1 MMCGHAR
8 PSVHDGPPG
17 PRQDPPG
24 APCAGKG
31 PERARAVRGLQPARD
46 GQEHAALRQA
56 ALPLQHLCAPTNLW
70 RPEDPGLN
78 RGHGVAADP
87 LEEHDLADT
96 RPDLVKEMQAKYE
109 EYAKTAVAKNDEH
122 GICPPAPPGGW
133 PSSCAAN
140 KDLGVRG

>member
-1 MMCGHAR
+1 M
-8 PSVHDGPPG
+8 
-17 PRQDPPG
+17 
-24 APCAGKG
+24 
-31 PERARAVRGLQPARD
+31 RGLQPARD

-56 ALPLQHLCAPTNLW
+56 ALPLQHLCAPTGLW
-70 RPEDPGLN
+70 LPEDPGLN
-78 RGHGVAADP
+78 RGHGCAAADP

-122 GICPPAPPGGW
+122 GICPRAPPGGW

-140 KDLGVRG
+140 KDLGVRENDRPCTPR